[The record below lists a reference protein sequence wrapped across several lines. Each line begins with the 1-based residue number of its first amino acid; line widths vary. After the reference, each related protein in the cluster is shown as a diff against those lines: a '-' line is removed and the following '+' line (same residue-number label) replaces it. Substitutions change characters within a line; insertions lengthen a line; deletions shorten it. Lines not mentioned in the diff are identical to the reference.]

1 MGQQSQPLPNHYSY
15 RALPSPKSDIYCSHG
30 SRHLREIFL
39 HQNPTRNRPPHFRT
53 IHSMLARSSSK
64 RHYSADSVTG
74 SATTN
79 DSNLH
84 PTDFSTLAIASPS
97 PDHAGELFVRVGW
110 PSSDA
115 PSSLPESQQ
124 NPDYYYMPAV
134 LPGNPPIRVYDTS
147 PAPDSAHFT
156 VQNHFYDSELQHH
169 SSFSFPDDNNNKA
182 YSDPHQPFTLRPALQ
197 QHLHRAAH
205 KRHSSASTIASAGP
219 SSPYTP
225 ASSSPRIVDNESIYC
240 PSPGTD
246 PYEYGHYLTYPY
258 QKNITRPS
266 QLGFQHQVHALSIQD
281 YSNLAPHDERMQYP
295 SHIVM
300 APSTM
305 SQANSETSGPARLT
319 SRPSNG
325 GEDSEENIR
334 AMKESRSIIPK
345 FDRTMSDIYQDELY
359 NPDAPTS
366 APSSQTRNN
375 QSALLSPYR
384 GVFSE
389 RLQAANDMRS
399 SSPAHAIS
407 RTSSPY
413 RQGSESVA
421 QQYLNGEQPTARL
434 ASAAQIREQ
443 QKAESDADALARHQK
458 PKVSDL
464 DAPSTISPKEAML
477 DFTDPDTDPDRSLTP
492 IKREVLPNRT
502 YDAQGSSSS
511 FKTANVKR
519 RSPEGNLL
527 AEQKQAASTR
537 RQSSSDY
544 SQSNSA
550 QTRSVYAPSSA
561 PIPQQYPFIPQ
572 LPTQSSNMTTLSGRD
587 PEFPAPLM
595 SMDSTRSDTT
605 SRSQSG
611 RNDATSNVQQR
622 PSHPT
627 ADTGTYTCT
636 SNGCSMRFTTAQKLQ
651 KHKREAHRQPTP
663 PSASTTANGGNSP
676 IESAQLSSA
685 SGSSSTINR
694 NSQAGPHQCRQI
706 NPTTGKPCNSV
717 FSRPYDLTRHEDTIH
732 NARKQKVR
740 CHLCTEEKTFSRNDA
755 LTRHMRVVHPEV
767 DFPGKN
773 RRRGGK

>member
-1 MGQQSQPLPNHYSY
+1 MPNQFSR
-15 RALPSPKSDIYCSHG
+15 RALPSPKIDIYCSQG
-30 SRHLREIFL
+30 SGHLRENSF
-39 HQNPTRNRPPHFRT
+39 HQNPTSNRPPHFRK

-74 SATTN
+74 STVTN

-84 PTDFSTLAIASPS
+84 PNDFSTLAISSPA
-97 PDHAGELFVRVGW
+97 PNHAREAFEQIGW

-115 PSSLPESQQ
+115 PASLAESQQ
-124 NPDYYYMPAV
+124 NSDYYYMPAV
-134 LPGNPPIRVYDTS
+134 LPGNPPIRVYNTAS
-147 PAPDSAHFT
+147 AADSTQFT
-156 VQNHFYDSELQHH
+156 AQSHFYDPSLNPQP
-169 SSFSFPDDNNNKA
+169 SWSFPDDHNNKGFPD
-182 YSDPHQPFTLRPALQ
+182 SHQPFTLRPSLQ
-197 QHLHRAAH
+197 QHLRQPAH

-225 ASSSPRIVDNESIYC
+225 ASSSPRVIDNEPIYC
-240 PSPGTD
+240 PSPSAD

-266 QLGFQHQVHALSIQD
+266 QLGFQHQTHALAFQD
-281 YSNLAPHDERMQYP
+281 YSNLAPHDERMHYP
-295 SHIVM
+295 PHLAM
-300 APSTM
+300 APTTM
-305 SQANSETSGPARLT
+305 SQANSETSGLARLT
-319 SRPSNG
+319 SRSSNG
-325 GEDSEENIR
+325 GDDSEENAK

-375 QSALLSPYR
+375 QNALLSPYR

-399 SSPAHAIS
+399 SSPAQAIP
-407 RTSSPY
+407 RRSSPF

-421 QQYLNGEQPTARL
+421 QQCWHGEEPTPRL
-434 ASAAQIREQ
+434 GSAAQIREQ
-443 QKAESDADALARHQK
+443 QKAEADAIALARHHK
-458 PKVSDL
+458 PKVSEL
-464 DAPSTISPKEAML
+464 DASSTISPKEAML
-477 DFTDPDTDPDRSLTP
+477 DFKDPDTNPDQSLAS
-492 IKREVLPNRT
+492 IKREVLPKKPH
-502 YDAQGSSSS
+502 DDQSGSSS
-511 FKTANVKR
+511 FKPANAKR

-527 AEQKQAASTR
+527 AGQNQAASVR
-537 RQSSSDY
+537 RQSSSEY
-544 SQSNSA
+544 SQASSA
-550 QTRSVYAPSSA
+550 QSRSVYASSSA

-572 LPTQSSNMTTLSGRD
+572 LPTQSSNMTAVSSRD
-587 PEFPAPLM
+587 PEFPAPLV

-611 RNDATSNVQQR
+611 RNDSVSDLQQR
-622 PSHPT
+622 PSHTT

-636 SNGCSMRFTTAQKLQ
+636 CNGCSMRFATAHKLQ
-651 KHKREAHRQPTP
+651 KHRRESHRQSTP
-663 PSASTTANGGNSP
+663 HSASTTANGGNSP
-676 IESAQLSSA
+676 IESAHLSSA
-685 SGSSSTINR
+685 SGSSSALNR

-740 CHLCTEEKTFSRNDA
+740 CHLCTDEKTFSRNDA